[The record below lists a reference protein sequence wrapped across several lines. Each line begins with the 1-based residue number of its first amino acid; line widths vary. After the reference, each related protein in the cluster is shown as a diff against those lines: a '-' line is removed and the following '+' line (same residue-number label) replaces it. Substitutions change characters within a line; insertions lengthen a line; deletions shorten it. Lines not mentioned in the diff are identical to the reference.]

1 MRFLQQANFLESVL
15 SFFQPKK
22 ISAEAHTRVTSS
34 GDIEVNPV
42 FRVGSKEVPAGF
54 LKNSPRQRVQG
65 LYLNLSAEAKHLL
78 SLTKGQKVRL
88 AKSKAAKT
96 LESLEK
102 LGVGLSSKDG
112 RRPLQILQA
121 KPDVSVQL
129 LPNDV
134 LKIESKLVDSQGKII
149 RKPTDLKS
157 LKADDGWH
165 ADGDDLIQI
174 DLTETPLDK
183 VLTEENGNGKLDGQ
197 AVPRFIQMLQ
207 SNENKVGTIEKDSI
221 LENLIVEKGK
231 ASNRVKVTG
240 DDESI
245 EIAPMLNLTSK
256 DGNSFNYSEADLT
269 DIQNKRQKY
278 KRTTEGWL
286 EIDPEDIKGHQQ
298 AKKDL
303 SNRKIV
309 GRNIKG
315 SEIPETLSYLNKSN
329 LGTRAN
335 HPWNVYFSK
344 KVADSHKLVEDP
356 SNVEFSLNLIE
367 SDGKALVHLSPI
379 YNHSRFQVSHKE
391 AQEAQVQGSKWVRR
405 NNAWVRLDE
414 KKLGDVRDQAAKLN
428 VKEDEN
434 GFSFPAAE
442 QANII
447 NVFSRLGTIKQEESY
462 KKFLEKLQ
470 DFTKIEHTQVP
481 SNIKSSIELRP
492 YQQHGL
498 NWLAFMQKYSL
509 NGILADDMGLGKTL
523 QTLMAIERAREVDKS
538 ASALPSLIICPAS
551 VILNWKSEIEKF
563 VKHSRVFVYHGPN
576 RENTLPRILPPG
588 YSRNSDP
595 ETKYLITSYNT
606 ARIDYSKLDKIPWL
620 YMIADEGHAI
630 KNPSAQQT
638 RAVKMIHGQHKLVL
652 TGTPVQNKL
661 EELWSLFDFAMPGY
675 LGNRN
680 AFQKKYKTAQGI
692 DIQRVQNELKPQ
704 IRPFVL
710 RRLKQDVAKDLPE
723 KFEIENPVELS
734 PKQVSAYQNALA
746 GTEVQKLKDS
756 IDSQGVAK
764 SHAHIF
770 SVINKLRNICNHPQL
785 LTSNFR
791 NQDVLPKDSGKLD
804 FLKDLIQEVKEGE
817 HRALLFSQSTRVLD
831 FIEHLFHQWGITTLR
846 IDGQTHAMKRVDIA
860 NAFNSDNQIDCLLL
874 STKAA
879 GTGLNLTGADTVIFY
894 DNDWNPA
901 NDRQAMDRAYRIG
914 QQKDVTVYRLV
925 SQGTIEQKILER
937 QKKKQSLADS
947 VITADHQMFKD
958 LSKEELF
965 DLFKLDT
972 N

>member
-1 MRFLQQANFLESVL
+1 
-15 SFFQPKK
+15 
-22 ISAEAHTRVTSS
+22 TR
-34 GDIEVNPV
+34 G
-42 FRVGSKEVPAGF
+42 R
-54 LKNSPRQRVQG
+54 
-65 LYLNLSAEAKHLL
+65 
-78 SLTKGQKVRL
+78 KVKL

-96 LESLEK
+96 LNDLEK
-102 LGVGLSSKDG
+102 SGIGLSSKDG
-112 RRPLQILQA
+112 KRPLQILKA

-134 LKIESKLVDSQGKII
+134 LEIDSKLVDSRGKII
-149 RKPTDLKS
+149 RKPPDLKS

-165 ADGDDLIQI
+165 TDGDDLIQI
-174 DLTETPLDK
+174 DLTDSPLDK
-183 VLTEENGNGKLDGQ
+183 VITEENGNGKLDGQ

-207 SNENKVGTIEKDSI
+207 SNENKVGAIEKNSI
-221 LENLIVEKGK
+221 LENLAVEKSK
-231 ASNRVKVTG
+231 PSNRVKVTG

-245 EIAPMLNLTSK
+245 EIAPMLNLASQG
-256 DGNSFNYSEADLT
+256 GNSYTYSEAELL
-269 DIQNKRQKY
+269 DIQHKSQKY
-278 KRTTEGWL
+278 NRTSEGWL
-286 EIDPEDIKGHQQ
+286 EIDPEDIKGYQQ
-298 AKKDL
+298 AKEDL
-303 SNRKIV
+303 THRKII

-315 SEIPETLSYLNKSN
+315 AEIPEALSYLNKSN
-329 LGTRAN
+329 LSTQAN

-344 KVADSHKLVEDP
+344 KVADSHQLVEDP

-379 YNHSRFQVSHKE
+379 YNHSRFKISHKE
-391 AQEAQVQGSKWVRR
+391 AQEAEGQGIKWVRR

-414 KKLGDVRDQAAKLN
+414 KKLDEVRDQAAKLN

-442 QANII
+442 QAKII
-447 NVFSRLGTIKQEESY
+447 NVFSRLGTVKQEESY
-462 KKFLEKLQ
+462 KKFLEKLK
-470 DFTKIEHTQVP
+470 DFTKIEHTRVP
-481 SNIKSSIELRP
+481 LNINSSVELRP

-498 NWLAFMQKYSL
+498 NWLAFMQKYAL

-523 QTLMAIERAREVDKS
+523 QTLMAIERAREVDQS

-576 RENTLPRILPPG
+576 RESVLPRILPPG
-588 YSRNSDP
+588 YSRNSEP

-606 ARIDYSKLDKIPWL
+606 ARLDYSKLDKIPWL

-630 KNPSAQQT
+630 KNPAAQQT
-638 RAVKMIHGQHKLVL
+638 KAVKMIHGQHKLVL

-692 DIQRVQNELKPQ
+692 DLQRVQTELQPQ

-734 PKQVSAYQNALA
+734 PKQVSAYQEALA
-746 GTEVQKLKDS
+746 GTEVQKLKDA
-756 IDSQGVAK
+756 IESQGVAR
-764 SHAHIF
+764 SQTHIF
-770 SVINKLRNICNHPQL
+770 SVINKLRNICNHPEL
-785 LTSNFR
+785 LKEDFR
-791 NQDVLPKDSGKLD
+791 NQDVRAEDSGKLE

-831 FIEHLFHQWGITTLR
+831 FIEHLFDDWGIVTLR

-860 NAFNSDNQIDCLLL
+860 NSFNSDKKIDCLLL

-914 QQKDVTVYRLV
+914 QEKDVTVYRLV

-937 QKKKQSLADS
+937 QKKKQFLADS
-947 VITADHQMFKD
+947 VITADHQMFKN

-972 N
+972 D